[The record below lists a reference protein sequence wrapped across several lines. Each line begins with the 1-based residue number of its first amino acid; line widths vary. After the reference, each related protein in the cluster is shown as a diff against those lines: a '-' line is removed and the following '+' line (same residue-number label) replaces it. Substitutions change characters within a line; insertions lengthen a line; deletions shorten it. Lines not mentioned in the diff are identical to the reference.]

1 MLLKDTKNKNTWHT
15 LKSSMADSEKTD
27 VGGWKDG
34 DPCSGEALGKTTG
47 CGYLERSLGKEV

>member
-1 MLLKDTKNKNTWHT
+1 
-15 LKSSMADSEKTD
+15 MADSEKTD